1 MTCGLEVSNR
11 IRDLTGMIVCKGA
24 RELERMR
31 EANSLVSRTLDHLG
45 TMVRPGVTTRQLD
58 TAAEDMILQGGA
70 RPAFKGYRGFPA
82 SVCASVNNQIVHG
95 IPNDQPLREGDILS
109 LDVGVY
115 YKGFYGD
122 SAWTFCVGEVSPEL
136 RKLLDVTRESL
147 YRGIE
152 QVVVGNRI
160 SDISHGIQKYV
171 EAYGFSVVR
180 EFVGHGIGRLLHEE
194 PQVPNYGDPG
204 KGPRLKP
211 GMVLAIEPM
220 VNSRG
225 PGVKVLE
232 DRWTAVTADGGYSAH
247 FEHSVAVTETGPWI
261 LSNSSGRSRRG
272 TCSPDSAI
280 AGNGE

>member
-1 MTCGLEVSNR
+1 MTSGLEDSFR
-11 IRDLTGMIVCKGA
+11 IRNLIGMIVCKGA
-24 RELERMR
+24 KELERMR
-31 EANSLVSRTLDHLG
+31 EANRLVSKTLDLLG
-45 TMVRPGVTTRQLD
+45 TMVRPGMTTRQLD
-58 TAAEDMILQGGA
+58 AAAEDLILGSGA

-95 IPNDQPLREGDILS
+95 IPNDQALVEGDILS

-147 YRGIE
+147 YLGIE

-180 EFVGHGIGRLLHEE
+180 EFVGHGIGRFLHEE
-194 PQVPNYGDPG
+194 PQVPNYGEPG

-247 FEHSVAVTETGPWI
+247 FEHSVAVTENGPWI
-261 LSNSSGRSRRG
+261 LSNSSGRTRRRTSG
-272 TCSPDSAI
+272 DGPAF
-280 AGNGE
+280 AGGEE

>member
-1 MTCGLEVSNR
+1 
-11 IRDLTGMIVCKGA
+11 MIVCKGA
-24 RELERMR
+24 KELDRMR
-31 EANSLVSRTLDHLG
+31 EANRLVSKTLDLLG
-45 TMVRPGVTTRQLD
+45 TMVRPGMTTRQLD
-58 TAAEDMILQGGA
+58 AAAEDLILGSGA

-95 IPNDQPLREGDILS
+95 IPNDQPLEEGDILS

-147 YRGIE
+147 YLGIE

-180 EFVGHGIGRLLHEE
+180 EFVGHGIGRFLHEE

-225 PGVKVLE
+225 PGVRVLE

-247 FEHSVAVTETGPWI
+247 FEHSVAVTENGPWI
-261 LSNSSGRSRRG
+261 LSNSSGRTRRG
-272 TCSPDSAI
+272 ASSPDSVV
-280 AGNGE
+280 AGGEE

>member
-1 MTCGLEVSNR
+1 
-11 IRDLTGMIVCKGA
+11 MIVCKGA
-24 RELERMR
+24 KELERMR
-31 EANSLVSRTLDHLG
+31 EANSLVSKTLDHLG
-45 TMVRPGVTTRQLD
+45 TMIRPGVTTQQLD
-58 TAAEDMILQGGA
+58 AAAEEMILRGGA

-82 SVCASVNNQIVHG
+82 SVCASVNHQIVHG
-95 IPNDQPLREGDILS
+95 IPNDHPLKEGDILS

-160 SDISHGIQKYV
+160 SDISHRIQEYV

-225 PGVKVLE
+225 PGVKMLE

-261 LSNSSGRSRRG
+261 LSNSSGRTRG
-272 TCSPDSAI
+272 GACSLDPAN

>member
-1 MTCGLEVSNR
+1 
-11 IRDLTGMIVCKGA
+11 MIVCKGA
-24 RELERMR
+24 RELDRMR
-31 EANSLVSRTLDHLG
+31 EANRLVSRTLDLLG
-45 TMVRPGVTTRQLD
+45 AMVRPGMTTRQLD
-58 TAAEDMILQGGA
+58 AAAEDLILGSGA

-95 IPNDQPLREGDILS
+95 IPNEQPLQEGDILS

-160 SDISHGIQKYV
+160 SDISHRIQKYV
-171 EAYGFSVVR
+171 EAYGYSVVR
-180 EFVGHGIGRLLHEE
+180 EFVGHGIGRFLHEE
-194 PQVPNYGDPG
+194 PQVPNYGEPG

-220 VNSRG
+220 VNSQG

-247 FEHSVAVTETGPWI
+247 FEHSVAVTENGPWI
-261 LSNSSGRSRRG
+261 LSNSSGRTRRG
-272 TCSPDSAI
+272 TSGPDPVIEGS
-280 AGNGE
+280 EE